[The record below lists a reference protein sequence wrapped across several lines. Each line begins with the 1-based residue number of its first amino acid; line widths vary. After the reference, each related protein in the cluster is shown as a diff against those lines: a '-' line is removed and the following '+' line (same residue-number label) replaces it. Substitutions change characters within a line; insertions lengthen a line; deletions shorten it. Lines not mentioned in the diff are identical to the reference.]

1 MIAHGKQARDLP
13 ARRWRRTVG
22 LAAITIVLLA
32 VLVLVVPALADRL
45 NTVVVA
51 GFPLGYFMAAQ
62 GSLLLVLLLTV
73 WFILRQER
81 LDREGGVAEPE
92 PFDAGEEF
100 R

>member
-1 MIAHGKQARDLP
+1 MIGYGQQGPDLP

-22 LAAITIVLLA
+22 LAVMTIVLLA

-45 NTVVVA
+45 NAVVVS
-51 GFPLGYFMAAQ
+51 GFPLGYYMAAQ
-62 GSLLLVLLLTV
+62 GSLILVLLLTV
-73 WFILRQER
+73 RFILRQER

-92 PFDAGEEF
+92 PFDAGEDL

>member
-1 MIAHGKQARDLP
+1 MIGYGKQARDLP
-13 ARRWRRTVG
+13 ARRWWRTVG
-22 LAAITIVLLA
+22 LAAVTIVLLA
-32 VLVLVVPALADRL
+32 VLVLVVPAFADRL
-45 NTVVVA
+45 NAVVIA

-73 WFILRQER
+73 WFIFRQER

-92 PFDAGEEF
+92 PFDAGEDI